1 LTLRWSPGDLDTCD
15 QQRGKGMERAIGLL
29 NVDVWEVGGRE
40 DEIGMIDQV
49 GLAVSH
55 VNGEGPK
62 WSGVE
67 QVANTLFHW
76 VKV

>member
-1 LTLRWSPGDLDTCD
+1 
-15 QQRGKGMERAIGLL
+15 
-29 NVDVWEVGGRE
+29 
-40 DEIGMIDQV
+40 
-49 GLAVSH
+49 

>member
-1 LTLRWSPGDLDTCD
+1 
-15 QQRGKGMERAIGLL
+15 M
-29 NVDVWEVGGRE
+29 DVWEVGGRE

-62 WSGVE
+62 WSGCFIGLKYSAGDGAGKRLPVDT
-67 QVANTLFHW
+67 ACTLLRPSY
-76 VKV
+76 